1 MIAIDPEQAGGPEVL
16 KPVSRSV
23 PKPGAGEY
31 LIRVAA
37 AGVNRPDVIQRLGLY
52 PPPVGAPS
60 ILGLELSGTIVAA
73 GQGVDAARVGQAVC
87 ALVAGGAY
95 AEYCC
100 APASQ
105 CLPVPAALSMIEA
118 AALPETLFTVWSNLF
133 DGAHVDA
140 GDTVLVHGGTS
151 GIGTMAIA
159 LGRLFGLTV
168 IVTCGSDRKCARA
181 LEIGAAHAINY
192 RTHDFVEEVRRITE
206 GRGVAAV
213 LDMVAGSYVS
223 RNLQCLAED
232 GRHITIAAQAGR
244 QSEIDMVPIMV
255 RRLVLTG
262 STLRSRP
269 PAFKARMAE
278 ALLHTVWPD
287 VVAGRLKP
295 IIDATFPIAEA
306 AQAHARMDAGE
317 HVGKI
322 ALILDPSAID

>member
-1 MIAIDPEQAGGPEVL
+1 MRACAGDRGCACDQLPDARFRRG
-16 KPVSRSV
+16 S
-23 PKPGAGEY
+23 
-31 LIRVAA
+31 AA
-37 AGVNRPDVIQRLGLY
+37 HH
-52 PPPVGAPS
+52 
-60 ILGLELSGTIVAA
+60 
-73 GQGVDAARVGQAVC
+73 
-87 ALVAGGAY
+87 GGA
-95 AEYCC
+95 
-100 APASQ
+100 
-105 CLPVPAALSMIEA
+105 
-118 AALPETLFTVWSNLF
+118 
-133 DGAHVDA
+133 
-140 GDTVLVHGGTS
+140 
-151 GIGTMAIA
+151 
-159 LGRLFGLTV
+159 
-168 IVTCGSDRKCARA
+168 
-181 LEIGAAHAINY
+181 
-192 RTHDFVEEVRRITE
+192 
-206 GRGVAAV
+206 GVAAV

-244 QSEIDMVPIMV
+244 QSEIDMVPVMV

-322 ALILDPSAID
+322 VLRLDPRVID